1 MPITPINI
9 LINEIKNYE
18 FPETVINNIQKYMKN
33 DIAYEVIQKHYGNL
47 YDKKDLYEKFILNN
61 YVFPKCYCNNFPDN
75 GRNKLFRKKDCDYCY
90 RFEYTSIYK
99 LKDFEICIENN
110 PQFQKIMV
118 HPDHKEIEYDEDY
131 FDESDENYSDD
142 DSYYQTSI

>member
-1 MPITPINI
+1 MSITPINI

-61 YVFPKCYCNNFPDN
+61 YVFPKCYCNGCPNN
-75 GRNKLFRKKDCDYCY
+75 GCNKLFKRKDCNYC
-90 RFEYTSIYK
+90 FIFQYTSKYIPT
-99 LKDFEICIENN
+99 DFEICIEHN
-110 PQFQKIMV
+110 PQFENIKAFPV
-118 HPDHKEIEYDEDY
+118 HKEIEYDEDY
-131 FDESDENYSDD
+131 YDSHSESYEYDESY
-142 DSYYQTSI
+142 